1 MDLETRSKTRM
12 ETDEDTQWLNTLQ
25 WAKRNPTKDV
35 DIYALNAEER
45 DRIRA
50 RLTSLNGE
58 QAPPPNILVSVKP
71 EDMHQPIHVRLPA

>member
-1 MDLETRSKTRM
+1 MDLETRAKTRM
-12 ETDEDTQWLNTLQ
+12 ETDDDKQWLNVLQ

-35 DIYALNAEER
+35 DIYALDAEER

-58 QAPPPNILVSVKP
+58 QAPPANILVSIKP
-71 EDMHQPIHVRLPA
+71 EDMNTPVHVRL